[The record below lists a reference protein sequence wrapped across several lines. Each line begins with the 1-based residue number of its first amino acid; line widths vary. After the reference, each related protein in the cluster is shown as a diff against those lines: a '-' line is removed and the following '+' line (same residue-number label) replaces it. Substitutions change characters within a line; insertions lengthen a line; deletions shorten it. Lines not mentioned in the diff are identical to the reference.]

1 MRQVLKINNR
11 MGSVTHP
18 PGLQRRWGPI
28 SANVSHR
35 TNSVHGRPKTRGLMS
50 GQRIRSYPPIH
61 TMLEATL
68 TYEDKRIRAAFE
80 LLIIHCLIRSTEF
93 HPVSRCFLEART
105 SPDHTLDNIV
115 RPALPQGTVPPVLYH
130 SDSSALNAQLDAV

>member
-28 SANVSHR
+28 SANVLHR

-61 TMLEATL
+61 AMLEAAL
-68 TYEDKRIRAAFE
+68 TYEDKRIRAAFYS
-80 LLIIHCLIRSTEF
+80 LLDSFYRISPSQLLLSG
-93 HPVSRCFLEART
+93 SKNQ
-105 SPDHTLDNIV
+105 PDHTLDNIV
-115 RPALPQGTVPPVLYH
+115 RPVLPQGTVPPALYH
-130 SDSSALNAQLDAV
+130 SDSSAWNAHLDAV